1 MSAIDDINNKQKDLD
16 AANSALDSGKKSY
29 TYKGKSYDLTKL
41 RDDLIPQLEQEI
53 DSLKSQQTALGGAKW
68 IAELALSE
76 AQSLERQIVKK
87 FKDKK
92 ATAQEVETAQSATS
106 DAQKVLDRV
115 NKGELSKIVLDTK
128 TNKYAVQFVAPTGE
142 PLPTQTQPTT
152 AERQVGSGLA
162 REGGTAKVKP
172 AKVRQIDSVETIVEN
187 GNNVEV
193 TTYDDKTSTRKILG
207 KAPEGTEDTPASDVF
222 KTTAI
227 TKESAASRKQ
237 YVDEQLK
244 AQGLTDTPENRATLR
259 KDYQTK
265 QIAAPTN
272 WEADLRTYMPAKTWM
287 LELDRTKYPQLF
299 DLLQRASDQNYY
311 STPEGQKRFLGE
323 LDGTDYFKEIADSS
337 QRRDIKKLVGD
348 LGFDSTDFS
357 KFVTDSI
364 NFGWEGDTLK
374 AKTYE
379 EVFRKNVDGTYANP
393 TAVTRATKS
402 NDYLNKQ
409 LIAKSYFNQAPQATI
424 EKILTGGITVEDFQ
438 RQQRTMAKQRYGHL
452 SELIDQ
458 GVTLEDLAS
467 NYKTSAAKLLEID
480 PNTIDMSESDF
491 EIALSYGEEGKKRAM
506 TTGEWEKMLR
516 TDQRYGWEKTNN
528 AKAEA
533 RSLASNIA
541 QAFGRII

>member
-1 MSAIDDINNKQKDLD
+1 MTAQEELD
-16 AANSALDSGKKSY
+16 KVILAYQDGKTYS
-29 TYKGKSYDLTKL
+29 YKGKNYSITKIRDELIPLLQGLAKEQEGRLASRVKSEQAKTATAEQVKNQTKL
-41 RDDLIPQLEQEI
+41 AIERAKEQKKIAEFSINLVKDKFSLGEITEQEYITAVNLPAKI
-53 DSLKSQQTALGGAKW
+53 DADIKAMESGALQGKMSGFNSYEIIGQKPTVSAAAAKEGGIKN
-68 IAELALSE
+68 
-76 AQSLERQIVKK
+76 
-87 FKDKK
+87 
-92 ATAQEVETAQSATS
+92 TPT
-106 DAQKVLDRV
+106 
-115 NKGELSKIVLDTK
+115 TK
-128 TNKYAVQFVAPTGE
+128 T
-142 PLPTQTQPTT
+142 
-152 AERQVGSGLA
+152 
-162 REGGTAKVKP
+162 
-172 AKVRQIDSVETIVEN
+172 IDSVETIVEN

-193 TTYDDKTSTRKILG
+193 TTYNDKTSTRKILG

-265 QIAAPTN
+265 QIAAPTD

-311 STPEGQKRFLGE
+311 STPEGQRRFLGE

-364 NFGWEGDTLK
+364 NFGWEGETLK

-402 NDYLNKQ
+402 NDYLNKE